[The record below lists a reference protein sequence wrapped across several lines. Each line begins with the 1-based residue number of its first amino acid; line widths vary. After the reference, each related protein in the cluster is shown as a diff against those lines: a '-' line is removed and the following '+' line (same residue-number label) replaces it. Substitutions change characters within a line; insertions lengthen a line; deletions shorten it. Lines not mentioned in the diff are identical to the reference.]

1 MLSHGVA
8 RTSRTP
14 GTGNSITD
22 PRLQSRPRSA
32 ADRSRRLL
40 GGASRELSAKEYH
53 CSVIPRAGRVARPMK
68 DYLVKSGEYPVLEVD
83 LVNREIRMDDD
94 VPD

>member
-1 MLSHGVA
+1 
-8 RTSRTP
+8 
-14 GTGNSITD
+14 
-22 PRLQSRPRSA
+22 
-32 ADRSRRLL
+32 
-40 GGASRELSAKEYH
+40 
-53 CSVIPRAGRVARPMK
+53 MK